1 MSTFNNFL
9 KVTPAMA
16 KAIGATTEQE
26 FNGKFEAFLETAVA
40 NATAHAKL
48 VTDFAAL
55 QIAHGETVT
64 ALATANITIAAQ
76 ALKITALETALGNPG
91 AMTEANIKAIA
102 KTEAA
107 RVAVEQIGS
116 IGGAPATAAPV
127 NLPAAKAGGKSFTDL
142 IAAEIASGK
151 SKPDAVMAVIKTN
164 PKAHAEWLAT
174 GGKL

>member
-26 FNGKFEAFLETAVA
+26 FNSKFEAFLETAVA

-55 QIAHGETVT
+55 QTAHNETVT
-64 ALATANITIAAQ
+64 ALTEANKAI
-76 ALKITALETALGNPG
+76 LGKITTLETALGNPG

-102 KTEAA
+102 KTEAS

-127 NLPAAKAGGKSFTDL
+127 NLPAAKAGDKSFTDL